1 LIPSTFYRVSEEEE
15 EAYKAWRRVSLPEL
29 DLSEEDLTGL
39 SAKVE
44 SD

>member
-1 LIPSTFYRVSEEEE
+1 LIPSTFYRVSEEE